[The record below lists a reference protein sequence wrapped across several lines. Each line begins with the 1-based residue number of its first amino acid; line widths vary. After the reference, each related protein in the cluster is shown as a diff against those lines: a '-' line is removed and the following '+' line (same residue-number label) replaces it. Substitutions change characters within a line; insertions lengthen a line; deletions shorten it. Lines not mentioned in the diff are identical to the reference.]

1 MPRYFG
7 MIIAVRIGVSTVS
20 IVRDAIFSVE
30 NANHSIRDPKVVGSE
45 MKLIK
50 EHEVCTVLNPDTCV
64 VDPFAQET
72 TVTSRCGIYRLSA
85 NEWYEKDLRS
95 IGRMSKDDLPSS
107 SIADFDGVQWNTHIE
122 NISLN

>member
-107 SIADFDGVQWNTHIE
+107 CIADFDGVQWDTHIE